1 MESFVCVVSSM
12 AEDAGVDR
20 ESFETAD
27 AAIRSANFDVRSKL
41 FSFNIPCKDESIY
54 TQP

>member
-1 MESFVCVVSSM
+1 VCEGCVVRSTT
-12 AEDAGVDR
+12 EDAGVDS
-20 ESFETAD
+20 ESLEMAD

-54 TQP
+54 TQQ